1 VRSSFCAISFSP
13 AVAGATLVDSRPA
26 TASVDVASFTLAAS
40 PARNPFTELRARTR
54 KDRFGLTHLDPEPAD
69 DE

>member
-26 TASVDVASFTLAAS
+26 TASVDVASFYPRGES
-40 PARNPFTELRARTR
+40 SKEPFTELRARTR